1 MVKALDIT
9 SSAFLRYYMNFVYM
23 TKIIDN
29 VAIYF
34 V

>member
-1 MVKALDIT
+1 MKALDIT

-23 TKIIDN
+23 TKIIDK
-29 VAIYF
+29 VSIYF